1 VEEFP
6 RLPDSKAAEPFGTLP
21 AGELADLIERG
32 GMASSTADEYPLYL
46 SSVYFHLGENC
57 LKAASTDSR
66 RLAVARAAVAETPP
80 SGSFLLHGKAIREL
94 LRSLSALERTEE
106 VAVLLDDSQA
116 YFRTG
121 TAEFA
126 IRRIASTF
134 PDYERILPRGFTTG
148 ATLEKGALQDGV
160 ERIDILV
167 RDSNRAVVMQFS
179 PSGGVTLS
187 GRAQGVG
194 EATEELE
201 ALVEGEPLRIACNIR
216 FLLEGLKPV
225 SGAVRLEFNGPE
237 GQIQIRNAENGDY
250 LALIAPISL
259 GSEEEGERDEKDAL

>member
-1 VEEFP
+1 
-6 RLPDSKAAEPFGTLP
+6 
-21 AGELADLIERG
+21 
-32 GMASSTADEYPLYL
+32 
-46 SSVYFHLGENC
+46 
-57 LKAASTDSR
+57 
-66 RLAVARAAVAETPP
+66 
-80 SGSFLLHGKAIREL
+80 
-94 LRSLSALERTEE
+94 
-106 VAVLLDDSQA
+106 
-116 YFRTG
+116 
-121 TAEFA
+121 
-126 IRRIASTF
+126 
-134 PDYERILPRGFTTG
+134 
-148 ATLEKGALQDGV
+148 V